1 MYRALLTGSLLLA
14 AQAHAET
21 TYERARA
28 NGFVTMG
35 FTNEMPYSYSDHGKL
50 TGADAVVAAHVL
62 EKLGIKD
69 VVGVLTEFQSLI
81 PGLRARRF
89 DLNSTMFTT
98 PARCKQI
105 MFTVPVW
112 VAINGAIV
120 KAANPK
126 RIDGFDAI
134 AANPDIKAGVLAGAV
149 YRQSMISAG
158 VKEAQI
164 TIFPDQPSA
173 LAAVRTGRV
182 DAFVNTGL
190 GNQSL
195 LDAANDPSLAR
206 ATPFKQPEANGRL
219 QVGYGALGFRAED
232 KDFYDAFNKELAAF
246 VGTPE
251 HLQLVRPFGLTEE
264 EVMPAKGRTPEEL
277 CKE

>member
-1 MYRALLTGSLLLA
+1 MHRALLVASFLIA

-21 TYERARA
+21 TLERARA

-50 TGADAVVAAHVL
+50 TGADTVVAAHVL
-62 EKLGIKD
+62 AMLGIKD

-89 DLNSTMFTT
+89 DVNSTMFTT

-112 VAINGAIV
+112 VAIGSAIV
-120 KAANPK
+120 KAGNPK
-126 RIDGFDAI
+126 RIDGYEAI
-134 AANPDIKAGVLAGAV
+134 AANPEIKVGVLAGAV
-149 YRQSMISAG
+149 YRQAMISAG

-173 LAAVRTGRV
+173 LAAIRTGRV

-195 LDAANDPSLAR
+195 LDAASDPSFAR

-251 HLQLVRPFGLTEE
+251 HLKLVRPFGLTEE